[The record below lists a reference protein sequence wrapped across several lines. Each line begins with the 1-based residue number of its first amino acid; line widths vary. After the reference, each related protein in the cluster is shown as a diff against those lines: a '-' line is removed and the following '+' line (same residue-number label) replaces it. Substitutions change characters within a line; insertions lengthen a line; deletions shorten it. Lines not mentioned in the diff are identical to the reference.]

1 MSVLLSQAKIG
12 RTEAPRL
19 SMQGFSW
26 EGELAAGVDDDKADS
41 DDDDDDGDNI
51 VSIYEQWCLL
61 FHYIWYQHYDNWTT
75 TIPSGNVG

>member
-26 EGELAAGVDDDKADS
+26 EGELAARVDDDKADS

-51 VSIYEQWCLL
+51 VSIYEQ
-61 FHYIWYQHYDNWTT
+61 
-75 TIPSGNVG
+75 